1 MDCCHVS
8 TFGFGFVCNNHCRKT
23 YRCGGKLTNDSCC
36 IGGFTVPM
44 WFTDTVLTCVYAKLK
59 KRLGKHNV
67 AAHFFFFIT
76 FYTYRCVFT
85 RRSKLLKHIES
96 QSRFSHWW
104 LYAFV
109 CDASSTTLYR
119 IFVLYIR
126 LQFTLLT
133 YFQIVTIFI
142 HIQCEVSVTV
152 LHIQFCIRAP
162 LRHRC
167 TWCITSYLI
176 DATT

>member
-1 MDCCHVS
+1 MQHSLSKNISVW
-8 TFGFGFVCNNHCRKT
+8 RKT
-23 YRCGGKLTNDSCC
+23 YKRFMLHWRIHSAHVVHRHRAHMCLRKTEKAIRQTQRRCS
-36 IGGFTVPM
+36 
-44 WFTDTVLTCVYAKLK
+44 
-59 KRLGKHNV
+59 
-67 AAHFFFFIT
+67 FFFFIT
-76 FYTYRCVFT
+76 FYTYICVFT

-104 LYAFV
+104 LSAFV